1 MRERVKRY
9 ATVGSLSRH
18 FRRHVSQ
25 EMGKQLTAEFCDIRG
40 MHRMHLPSH
49 GERCH
54 DTVTMYRQTLQLMEI
69 VLGKEHPNTL
79 MSMNNLAISLRQQGK
94 FIEYLQHKQ
103 SIKQ

>member
-1 MRERVKRY
+1 
-9 ATVGSLSRH
+9 
-18 FRRHVSQ
+18 
-25 EMGKQLTAEFCDIRG
+25 
-40 MHRMHLPSH
+40 
-49 GERCH
+49 
-54 DTVTMYRQTLQLMEI
+54 MYRQTLQLMEI